1 MTSLVNNLNIHD
13 LNAYNE
19 LSNIIQGSNIATFI
33 EGKVGGHL
41 ILGANSIN
49 SDDSISFVTKNL
61 GKYKNMM
68 SILSDDNIKI
78 NSNLKISGGNT
89 INDIGIEFLNSN
101 FDNIS
106 SGTVIK
112 GPVNQSLFISI
123 EGDDINDSFSIISK
137 NITENQY
144 KNLFCVKSSS
154 ENVVNIGVNN
164 ENPIYPLDVDGTI
177 KSKEIKISNENQDSN
192 IIFNN
197 RIGDEVGGIYLK
209 SNNISIGSKT
219 NEILS
224 VSCLDTNK
232 DNVGIC
238 TSTPVCKLDIN
249 GESIRIR
256 NKQLNVPD
264 ENTFGYVGEIRWD
277 NNSIYICVDDT
288 DGYKWKHAN
297 LSDV

>member
-13 LNAYNE
+13 LNAFNE
-19 LSNIIQGSNIATFI
+19 LSNIIPGSNISTFL

-49 SDDSISFVTKNL
+49 SDDSISFVTKNS

-68 SILSDDNIKI
+68 SILSDNNIKI
-78 NSNLKISGGNT
+78 DSNLKLCKGNT

-112 GPVNQSLFISI
+112 GPINQSLFVSI

-144 KNLFCVKSSS
+144 KNLFCVKSSTK
-154 ENVVNIGVNN
+154 NVVNIGINN
-164 ENPIYPLDVDGTI
+164 ENPNYPLDVEGTI
-177 KSKEIKISNENQDSN
+177 KGKEMKITNENQDSN

-197 RIGDEVGGIYLK
+197 RMGDEVGGIYLK
-209 SNNISIGSKT
+209 SNNISLGTKKT
-219 NEILS
+219 EILS
-224 VSCLDTNK
+224 ISCLDTNK

-238 TSTPVCKLDIN
+238 TGTPVCKLDVN

-256 NKQLNVPD
+256 NKQLTVPN

-277 NNSIYICVDDT
+277 DNSIYVCIDDT
-288 DGYKWKHAN
+288 NGYKWKK
-297 LSDV
+297 S